1 MKKKYEQIQ
10 YNKQKVTLFILV
22 GFMVSIFSLLFLISP
37 ADAQQQ
43 GSHNVSRSSQ
53 DISSTIHPD
62 LGYDPVKVLVKL
74 APEPATRAREKE
86 TVRSISRTV
95 FRDRSLQ
102 RPQEIRKVFNARNI
116 ENHEVSRWFT
126 FEFKTPEEAERFI
139 ASSRSNSWVESVER
153 DVVQGIQIVPQDE
166 FFQEESSESLWGHG
180 LINVQDLWNVV
191 ENPGE
196 GVVVAVIDTGVS
208 NAGDPNNEWTH
219 LDLLGSEWIGP
230 DGTVLGSSPS
240 SIAPVWEDYNGHG
253 THVAGTIGAR
263 ANEIGIP
270 GIAFDSTI
278 MAYKLSNGGGWL
290 SSTSAA
296 GIIYAVDNGASV
308 INASFGGV
316 RNSMT
321 DDAVKYAFDND
332 VLFVAAAG
340 NDYDTNVCKK
350 SPGGSEYAVAV
361 SSVDKNA
368 NVSSFSNTGTG
379 IDVAAPGGGFTGP
392 GSQHRILSTATK
404 SPNGIGSPVVF
415 SQGEPYTAINGTSMA
430 TPHVAAASAIIRQ
443 LRPNW
448 NVEEVW
454 AALKFISQE
463 PADSLYDQG
472 FGHGILDMSKILE
485 LPETIP
491 VAQMYEPQNCY
502 SPSEAG
508 VVTIKGSAY
517 VSGSFVPDQIRI
529 EFAEGHSVSDSD
541 FELLAVVNQEIVDD
555 VLYVWDAT
563 SYPLGNYTLRVVT
576 EFDGVAVE
584 DRNQI
589 SFIQYDYKTALRMS
603 LTRILGFDSIM
614 PSSPE
619 TSEGYSFAPK
629 SYFNRFLHEY
639 DPELDEFTPLVEYPT
654 GQFNGIINFPNP
666 SPSFTSDNVWYKGFV
681 QSNLATYELEPIP
694 VLSPAQF
701 TQRSLAAFDNS
712 RTDQV
717 YLTYPLLE
725 IGEQKSIHPHEK
737 EVLCHLGFAVEGASE
752 ICEQYTPVPVTDY
765 KTFSASDSFVC
776 VIPGLNDLFRGVASV
791 VNTETLFEGAGAHIL
806 ARLLFNSSD
815 VDLLG
820 VQLGSIQ
827 CPTILDNTFNGGFIG
842 NLTRRTA
849 SFFFNESV
857 SSSKQARYN
866 VVATNN
872 EYTSNLTERRLSQ
885 DGKILLW
892 FCEHPYNYI
901 CNGNFEKGRSS
912 ESVIESYQSGS
923 MSNGG
928 NHLLQR
934 LVADNWAS
942 IGTGDLYMADIPVDQ
957 YIDLG
962 IPTTWWGQNPVVLP
976 TETDPFNTRFAGFA
990 NTTNITA
997 GADHREVMFTQ
1008 LGHSFE
1014 LDQEYQIRFDVWSSS
1029 VNSSLPGYGEYI
1041 SDPNVGNHLL
1051 YVVGSSNQF
1060 SSTSQVLNENGEVD
1074 LSVFDEVFV
1083 EVDLD
1088 EVGAYDS
1095 WVTLS
1100 QNFIP
1105 STEDISFIY
1114 ILSHA
1119 NITNMDAMIGSG
1131 KTKYTRYTN
1140 LDNFIIEPQLP
1151 YRDIRV
1157 EKNIITNPQTSI
1169 GQNVSFEVVVTND
1182 SQESVEE
1189 VVVQDYLPQGFV
1201 LSSAV
1206 SSQGQDYTYSSLENM
1221 ISWQDITL
1229 SGGESVSFTIS
1240 GSFTVCQAEFR
1251 NVAIAYSNLYLDET
1265 PENNF
1270 VDVYRQGFPFN
1281 DEVDNYPGF
1290 AGGEMGCVGT
1300 ISGRVFADNNQNQIQ
1315 DLGETGIGQ
1324 IEIGLYKQEQDGTH
1338 TLEQTVFS
1346 SIQNLGFYS
1355 FNPQTMGTYVVS
1367 LVTPNMFNITL
1378 PDDSAVFLN
1387 ESFENYVLSMTNGV
1401 SYTDRNFGIMQ
1412 GRVIEGFVYEDSNTN
1427 GTYNFGE
1434 PLLSGI
1440 DVGLFW
1446 DEGDG
1451 YYTFIDSVLT
1461 DNNGSYSFV
1470 PDIQYLEADLLLRVY
1485 VPGDTNIQTV
1495 TQPVYSA
1502 PVGHPNSV
1510 FVENTYSLP
1519 AGQPS
1524 ESPYAFGVVYQD
1536 VEVVEEIIARPGG
1549 MVYQDV
1555 EATGSFDPLVD
1566 VRLGGYIVNLF
1577 KKISDT
1583 EYELISQQESSQQG
1597 NSGFYSFNVS
1607 LSYGEYYLVID
1618 EQHLEN
1624 IILSEPDIQDVF
1636 IENSPYY
1643 YSFTVDEN
1651 TPDVFL
1657 LPENNFGLVFD
1668 ETDEPTMLVR
1678 TGGVVFQD
1686 IDVDAMYVNP
1696 PDIPLF
1702 GYLVKLYRHLDDGT
1716 YQLMASAQS
1725 STQGGYDFVNILPY
1739 GLYSLVLHSQH
1750 VQDSILSVPE
1760 ASLDVIE
1767 GSPYYYTFIVDGN
1780 PQNSNT
1786 NDNNFGFIQEVC
1798 YPFDLNDD
1806 GVVDAVDLESFLS
1819 ALGTTEP
1826 EYDFD
1831 GNGIVNHLDLMML
1844 VSYLGCSSDMGGDV
1858 YKIGGFVFDDLNE
1871 NALFDDSDILTERYA
1886 GVMGVP
1892 VYLYKQN
1899 QDGSYNFVSQM
1910 NSSPGLSQSW
1920 AQVVGSSIVSHPS
1933 LTGSYLFEVD
1943 GPGNYAV
1950 TLDPDFINQTGYSI
1964 TYPDAGNQIIGGA
1977 HRVHFVTLEP
1987 SQNEFVISVDNNFG
2001 LNTCGCWNHFVGS
2014 SCLVDSDD
2022 LQYFNNVLFGSVCD
2036 EGQFCPGDYTQTGE
2050 VANQDLLFFLSHYGC
2065 SKANA
2070 SAFSNYFEE
2079 NQNIYSYLPQGV
2091 DMISDDFSYNNE
2103 TGFYERVVVLE
2114 NTNSAPDGQALTFL
2128 PSGVV
2133 LHGIKPVGLSL
2144 QFMDVLTDSPDYASA
2159 LPGVYNHVNSRNLFA
2174 VQFLPANGSVTLVFR
2189 FTDIE

>member
-1 MKKKYEQIQ
+1 MKKIYKQIHD
-10 YNKQKVTLFILV
+10 KQKIILFILIGV
-22 GFMVSIFSLLFLISP
+22 ILAIFSLLVFISP
-37 ADAQQQ
+37 AGAQQRE
-43 GSHNVSRSSQ
+43 SRNIAGSSQ
-53 DISSTIHPD
+53 NTNSVIDPD
-62 LGYDPVKVLVKL
+62 LGYNPVQVLVKL
-74 APEPATRAREKE
+74 APEPAIRAREKE

-102 RPQEIRKVFNARNI
+102 RPQEIRKVFDARNI

-126 FEFKTPEEAERFI
+126 FDFKTAEEAERFI
-139 ASSRSNSWVESVER
+139 ASSRLNPWVQSVER
-153 DVVQGIQIVPQDE
+153 DVIQSTQIVPQDE
-166 FFQEESSESLWGHG
+166 FFQEGSPESLWGHD

-196 GVVVAVIDTGVS
+196 GVIVAVVDTGVS

-219 LDLLGSEWIGP
+219 LDLLGSEWVGS

-240 SIAPVWEDYNGHG
+240 AIAPVWEDYNGHG

-263 ANEIGIP
+263 ANDFGIP

-296 GIIYAVDNGASV
+296 GIIYAVDNGASI

-340 NDYDTNVCKK
+340 NDYGTNVCKK

-368 NVSSFSNTGTG
+368 NISSFSNIGTG

-404 SPNGIGSPVVF
+404 SPNGIGSPVVS

-430 TPHVAAASAIIRQ
+430 TPHVAAAAAIIRQ

-454 AALKFISQE
+454 AGLKFISQE
-463 PADSLYDQG
+463 PASSVYNQG
-472 FGHGILDMSKILE
+472 FGYGLLDMSKILD

-529 EFAEGHSVSDSD
+529 EFAQGHSVSDSD
-541 FELLAVVNQEIVDD
+541 FELLTVVNQEVTDD

-576 EFDGVAVE
+576 EFDGVTVE

-603 LTRILGFDSIM
+603 ITRILGFDSIM

-619 TSEGYSFAPK
+619 TSQGYGFAPK

-639 DPELDEFTPLVEYPT
+639 NEETEEFVPLVQYPT
-654 GQFNGIINFPNP
+654 GEFNGVINYPNP

-701 TQRSLAAFDNS
+701 TQRSLAGFDNS
-712 RTDQV
+712 RTDEV
-717 YLTYPLLE
+717 YLTYPFLE

-752 ICEQYTPVPVTDY
+752 ICEQHVPVPVTDFA
-765 KTFSASDSFVC
+765 TFSNQSSYLCLV
-776 VIPGLNDLFRGVASV
+776 PGLNDFWLGLRLLTNSQGI
-791 VNTETLFEGAGAHIL
+791 NPGAGSPIIKKIL
-806 ARLLFNSSD
+806 FDNTDTDIA
-815 VDLLG
+815 G
-820 VQLGSIQ
+820 VQLGAIN
-827 CPTILDNTFNGGFIG
+827 CPVTLTNPFIGGFISDFS
-842 NLTRRTA
+842 RRTV
-849 SFFFNESV
+849 SFFFNDSV
-857 SSSKQARYN
+857 ASSKGARYAVMHTDSN
-866 VVATNN
+866 YLP
-872 EYTSNLTERRLSQ
+872 ETSERRISQ
-885 DGKILLW
+885 DGRIVLW
-892 FCEHPYNYI
+892 FCENPYNYI
-901 CNGNFEKGRSS
+901 CNGNFEKGIPSQNIIDS
-912 ESVIESYQSGS
+912 AYYL
-923 MSNGG
+923 G

-934 LVADNWAS
+934 LTADNWAS
-942 IGTGDLYMADIPVDQ
+942 MGTADLYVSDIPVSDFP
-957 YIDLG
+957 DLG
-962 IPTTWWGQNPVVLP
+962 IPSRWWGQNLLIEVPLEV
-976 TETDPFNTRFAGFA
+976 DPYNSRFAGFA
-990 NTTNITA
+990 NTTNISA
-997 GADHREVMFTQ
+997 GSDHREVIFTQ
-1008 LGHSFE
+1008 LGRSF
-1014 LDQEYQIRFDVWSSS
+1014 DIGQEYQIRFDVWSSS
-1029 VNSSLPGYGEYI
+1029 VTSSIPGYSEYI
-1041 SDPNVGNHLL
+1041 SDPNIGKHLL
-1051 YVVGSSNQF
+1051 YIVGSTDSFNT
-1060 SSTSQVLNENGEVD
+1060 SSQVLNEDGTVN
-1074 LSVFDEVFV
+1074 LSVFDEVFF
-1083 EVDLD
+1083 ELDLD
-1088 EVGAYDS
+1088 EQGAYDE
-1095 WVTLS
+1095 WVTVS
-1100 QNFIP
+1100 TNFTP
-1105 STEDISFIY
+1105 QTENISYIY
-1114 ILSHA
+1114 ILSHSE
-1119 NITNMDAMIGSG
+1119 ITDMSAMVATG
-1131 KTKYTRYTN
+1131 KTKYSRYTN
-1140 LDNFIIEPQLP
+1140 LDNFIVEPQLP
-1151 YRDIRV
+1151 YRDLRV
-1157 EKNIITNPQTSI
+1157 EKEMITSNQTVI
-1169 GQNVSFEVVVTND
+1169 GQEVSFEVVVTND
-1182 SQESVEE
+1182 SQESIEE
-1189 VVVQDYLPQGFV
+1189 VKVQDYLPQGFV

-1281 DEVDNYPGF
+1281 DEIDNYSGF
-1290 AGGEMGCVGT
+1290 AGGEMGCVGV
-1300 ISGRVFADNNQNQIQ
+1300 ISGRVFADNNQNQVQ

-1338 TLEQTVFS
+1338 TLEQTVS
-1346 SIQNLGFYS
+1346 SSVQNLGFYS
-1355 FNPQTMGTYVVS
+1355 FNPQSMGTYVVS
-1367 LVTPNMFNITL
+1367 LMTPNMFNITL
-1378 PDDSAVFLN
+1378 PDDSEVFLN
-1387 ESFENYVLSMTNGV
+1387 GSLENYVLSMTNGV

-1412 GRVIEGFVYEDSNTN
+1412 GRVVEGFVYEDSNVN
-1427 GTYNFGE
+1427 GVYDFGE
-1434 PLLSGI
+1434 ALLSGI

-1461 DNNGSYSFV
+1461 DNDGLYSFV
-1470 PDIQYLEADLLLRVY
+1470 PDIQYLDADLLLRVY
-1485 VPGDTNIQTV
+1485 VPGDTNIQAI
-1495 TQPVYSA
+1495 TQPLYSA
-1502 PVGHPNSV
+1502 PVDHPNPV

-1524 ESPYAFGVVYQD
+1524 ESPYAFGVIYEDINIVEEVMVRPAGTVYQD
-1536 VEVVEEIIARPGG
+1536 V
-1549 MVYQDV
+1549 DV
-1555 EATGSFDPLVD
+1555 SGSFDPFVD
-1566 VRLGGYIVNLF
+1566 VRLGGYTVNLF
-1577 KKISDT
+1577 KKLSDT
-1583 EYELISQQESSQQG
+1583 EYELIAQQESLDS
-1597 NSGFYSFNVS
+1597 SGFYSFVIS

-1618 EQHLEN
+1618 AQHLEN
-1624 IILSEPDIQDVF
+1624 AAVSVPDSQNTT
-1636 IENSPYY
+1636 IENSPYH

-1651 TPDVFL
+1651 TPNGLL
-1657 LPENNFGLVFD
+1657 LPGNDFGFIFD
-1668 ETDEPTMLVR
+1668 QTDEPTMLIR
-1678 TGGVVFQD
+1678 PSGVVFQD
-1686 IDVDAMYVNP
+1686 VDADGLYAVS
-1696 PDIPLF
+1696 DFPLP
-1702 GYLVKLYRHLDDGT
+1702 GYRVDLYRHLDSGSYELIASEQSGVQGT
-1716 YQLMASAQS
+1716 YAFQII
-1725 STQGGYDFVNILPY
+1725 VPY
-1739 GLYSLVLHSQH
+1739 GQYSLVLHPQH
-1750 VQDSILSVPE
+1750 IEDSVLSIPE

-1767 GSPYYYTFIVDGN
+1767 GSSYYYTFIVDGN

-1786 NDNNFGFIQEVC
+1786 SDNNFGFVQEVC
-1798 YPFDLNDD
+1798 YPFDLNGD
-1806 GVVDAVDLESFLS
+1806 GVVNAADLGSFLA
-1819 ALGTTEP
+1819 ALGTTES

-1831 GNGIVNHLDLMML
+1831 GNGIVDHLDLMMMA
-1844 VSYLGCSSDMGGDV
+1844 SYLGCSSDIDDAI

-1871 NALFDDSDILTERYA
+1871 NGLFDDSNILTERYA

-1910 NSSPGLSQSW
+1910 NSSPGLAQSW
-1920 AQVVGSSIVSHPS
+1920 TQVVGSSIVSHPG
-1933 LTGSYLFEVD
+1933 LTGSYLFEVNQ
-1943 GPGNYAV
+1943 PGNYAI
-1950 TLDPDFINQTGYSI
+1950 TIDPDFINQAGYSI
-1964 TYPDAGNQIIGGA
+1964 THPNASSQIIGGA

-1987 SQNEFVISVDNNFG
+1987 AQSEFVVFLDNNFG

-2014 SCLVDSDD
+2014 TCLVDSDD
-2022 LQYFNNVLFGSVCD
+2022 LQYFNNVLFGNVCE
-2036 EGQFCPGDYTQTGE
+2036 EGQFCPGDYTQTGQ
-2050 VANQDLLFFLSHYGC
+2050 VVNSDLLFFLSHYGC

-2070 SAFSNYFEE
+2070 SAFPNYFEE
-2079 NQNIYSYLPQGV
+2079 TQDIYSYLPQGV
-2091 DMISDDFSYNNE
+2091 DMLSDNFSYNNE

-2114 NTNSAPDGQALTFL
+2114 NSNNASVGEVLTFL

-2144 QFMDVLTDSPDYASA
+2144 QFVDVLTDSPDYASA

-2189 FTDIE
+2189 FTEIE